1 MVTIYR
7 SIDGKEFTSE
17 TACKKHERE
26 AVLSSNIKNE
36 IVFYDENGQQIDF
49 FEGIEDFDNTVWYI
63 LAKTNE
69 AAFGLEAV
77 VDKES
82 CLYGLGGKGFYFFDT
97 INLKWYT
104 IEEYEDVYPD
114 YKKAKMIKDKIQ
126 NSINKEN

>member
-63 LAKTNE
+63 LAKNE
-69 AAFGLEAV
+69 IV
-77 VDKES
+77 VPELSHKIFS
-82 CLYGLGGKGFYFFDT
+82 IPKSPFLKKSTPHNLSFPYHKQSNIQSPL
-97 INLKWYT
+97 IN
-104 IEEYEDVYPD
+104 
-114 YKKAKMIKDKIQ
+114 Q
-126 NSINKEN
+126 